1 MFNDNAS
8 DVDRQKKLEE
18 FLRSGDDQD
27 DEDSENMAEKE
38 SEIPTDEQIN

>member
-18 FLRSGDDQD
+18 FLRSGNQEDDKESD
-27 DEDSENMAEKE
+27 MEE
-38 SEIPTDEQIN
+38 SEIPTDE